1 MNVPSNVV
9 TSISDDKMLSTRSK
23 LNGNET
29 DVMLEAHLISAEI
42 ACFMQLQEQGGGPL
56 WGHS

>member
-1 MNVPSNVV
+1 MNVPSNAV

-29 DVMLEAHLISAEI
+29 DVMLEVHLIPAET
-42 ACFMQLQEQGGGPL
+42 ACFMQLQEQRGPL